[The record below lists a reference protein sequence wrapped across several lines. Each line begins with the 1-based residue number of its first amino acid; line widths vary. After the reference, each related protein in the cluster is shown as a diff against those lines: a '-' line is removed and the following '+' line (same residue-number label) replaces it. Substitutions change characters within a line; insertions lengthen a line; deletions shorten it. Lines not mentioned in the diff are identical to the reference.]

1 MLYHVDIFKVKICND
16 IFHFNNFHI
25 YDIYSPTVYLIVL
38 EINIILNIKNNSD
51 NSNRAV
57 TLHLYKSYDLELFIY
72 LGFYVAFKTVQVM
85 SQRVGLWAEVTI
97 YIQLVNFLYCKLPT
111 FPH

>member
-1 MLYHVDIFKVKICND
+1 MLNHVDIFKVKICND

-57 TLHLYKSYDLELFIY
+57 TLH
-72 LGFYVAFKTVQVM
+72 
-85 SQRVGLWAEVTI
+85 RVRDYAVRV
-97 YIQLVNFLYCKLPT
+97 Y
-111 FPH
+111 